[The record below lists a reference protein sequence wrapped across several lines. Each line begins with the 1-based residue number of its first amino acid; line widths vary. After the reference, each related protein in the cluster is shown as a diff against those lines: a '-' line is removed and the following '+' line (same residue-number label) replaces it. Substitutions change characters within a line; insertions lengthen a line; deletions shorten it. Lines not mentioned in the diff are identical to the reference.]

1 MRRYI
6 AILTPTL
13 QYHVFAED
21 SQTTYFFLSMTSVA
35 LDMLFCGLFIASSP
49 KFYFGNPAWGARQLV
64 HLKILSIFSLNP
76 NQLPLSP
83 Q

>member
-35 LDMLFCGLFIASSP
+35 LDMLFCGLFLATNP
-49 KFYFGNPAWGARQLV
+49 KFYFGKP
-64 HLKILSIFSLNP
+64 
-76 NQLPLSP
+76 
-83 Q
+83 